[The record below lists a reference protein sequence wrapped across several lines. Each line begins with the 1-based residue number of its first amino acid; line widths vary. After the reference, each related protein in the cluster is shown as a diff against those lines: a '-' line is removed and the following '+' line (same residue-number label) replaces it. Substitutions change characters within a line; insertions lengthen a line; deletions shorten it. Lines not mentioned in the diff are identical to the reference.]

1 MIVPLSCPLF
11 CHQSLRTSPLTSSNE
26 SSRRK
31 VGHDAVRLHPRE
43 PNSRTPN
50 VIIAAL
56 LLPLL
61 LPLPSPSPSPPS
73 PRASTDVP
81 PLHVVGAKPSKVM
94 RDGRRRT
101 VNLLR
106 HQGSHS
112 PHPTPVDDSTG
123 GSTRWHRCCPCC
135 GEILSPPRIQ
145 LEAEVTRPALL
156 QVSPL
161 SCLPQLH
168 VRCSWRS
175 VHLAIDPR
183 SHSFP
188 CGFITKV
195 KP

>member
-1 MIVPLSCPLF
+1 MHFVFAHAANQTVAHPTPPLLPYS
-11 CHQSLRTSPLTSSNE
+11 SLSSNHCHHRRTA
-26 SSRRK
+26 SS
-31 VGHDAVRLHPRE
+31 
-43 PNSRTPN
+43 
-50 VIIAAL
+50 
-56 LLPLL
+56 LPH
-61 LPLPSPSPSPPS
+61 
-73 PRASTDVP
+73 PRASTIVP
-81 PLHVVGAKPSKVM
+81 PLRAVGAKPSKLM
-94 RDGRRRT
+94 CDGRHRT

-106 HQGSHS
+106 HQGSCSLS
-112 PHPTPVDDSTG
+112 PPTPVDGSAG
-123 GSTRWHRCCPCC
+123 GCARWHRRCPCC

-145 LEAEVTRPALL
+145 LEAEVARPALL

-168 VRCSWRS
+168 VRCSRCS